1 MNAPS
6 STIKAA
12 GIGGLLAGVP
22 IGGYF
27 GNLVSGLINLK
38 WPVAYAAMA
47 EVSDPK
53 VAIAG
58 IFTVLVAVAIGYKKK
73 ERVLR

>member
-22 IGGYF
+22 IGNYIG
-27 GNLVSGLINLK
+27 GIIAGLINVN
-38 WPVAYAAMA
+38 WPAAYAAMA
-47 EVSDPK
+47 Q
-53 VAIAG
+53 VADVKSAICG
-58 IFTVLVAVAIGYKKK
+58 IITVLVAVAIGYKKK
-73 ERVLR
+73 EYVLK